1 MKILTQSIPQV
12 MQKAMA
18 HHRNNELQ
26 EAFDTYMD
34 VIDVQPK
41 FFDALHLAGV
51 VLVQVGHYE
60 KALHL
65 LDRAKAIKSNHYEL
79 QYNRANALF
88 GLERYKEA
96 LQGYSRAIEL
106 MPNYALAFLGQ
117 SNVLTQ
123 LEAHEHAAASIDCAI
138 RLMPDYELLFFN
150 RGNIMDTLGRT
161 DEAIRSFDRAIEIEP
176 TYAQAWHNRANLLGL
191 TKRFDEA
198 KNGFNEVIRLNPQ
211 DYDAYLSLAATYL
224 SLREFDDAIK
234 TYENVIVLSPE
245 NAEAHH
251 AFSHCLLQA
260 GQFDRA
266 WNEYNWRWGTKNFKS
281 RHKLLT
287 IQPTWSPDK
296 KPENLLI
303 WAEQGVG
310 DEIFWGANFKA
321 AQKLASK
328 LTVQTDPRLISLFS
342 RALPDIQFVSSKEKV
357 PQTAYDAHLP
367 MGDLGQALKL
377 NTESIQ
383 KFAGPYLKADTV
395 KAQKIR
401 SALCP
406 KGQKLCGVSWKSSN
420 KDIGAKKSMRLD
432 DLLPAL
438 RIPGMVFVNL
448 QYGDV
453 AQEIADLKEEHGVE
467 ILQYSEVDNFNDLD
481 GLANLIEACDV
492 VLTTSNSTAHLAG
505 ALNQETINLLSFGG
519 ARIWYWLNE
528 VEGRSLWYP
537 SVKLVEQE
545 RDDTDWSAAV
555 NRAVKH
561 LSGLAA

>member
-51 VLVQVGHYE
+51 VLVQVGHYD

-65 LDRAKAIKSNHYEL
+65 LDRAKAITPNHYEL

-106 MPNYALAFLGQ
+106 RPNYALAFLGQ

-150 RGNIMDTLGRT
+150 RGNIMETLGKT
-161 DEAIRSFDRAIEIEP
+161 DEAIRSFDRAIELEP
-176 TYAQAWHNRANLLGL
+176 SYTQAWHNRANLMGL
-191 TKRFDEA
+191 AKRFDDA
-198 KNGFNEVIRLNPQ
+198 KNGFKEVIRLNPA
-211 DYDAYLSLAATYL
+211 DYDAYVSLAATYL
-224 SLREFDDAIK
+224 VLREFEDAIK
-234 TYENVIVLSPE
+234 TYELVIDLSPQ
-245 NAEAHH
+245 NADAHH
-251 AFSHCLLQA
+251 GFSHCLLQA

-266 WNEYNWRWGTKNFKS
+266 WDEYSWRWDTKSFDLH
-281 RHKLLT
+281 HKLLT
-287 IQPTWSPDK
+287 IQPQWSPAK
-296 KPENLLI
+296 KSEHLLI

-310 DEIFWGANFKA
+310 DEVFWGAHLKA
-321 AQKLASK
+321 AQKLATK
-328 LTVQTDPRLISLFS
+328 ITVQTDPRLISLFS
-342 RALPDIQFVSSKEKV
+342 RALPDIEFVSSKERV
-357 PQTAYDAHLP
+357 PQAAYDAHLP

-377 NTESIQ
+377 NSESVQ
-383 KFAGPYLKADTV
+383 KFAGPYLKADSAV
-395 KAQKIR
+395 AKKIR
-401 SALCP
+401 AALCP
-406 KGQKLCGVSWKSSN
+406 KGKKLCGISWKSKN
-420 KDIGAKKSMRLD
+420 KDIGAKKSMRLQ
-432 DLLPAL
+432 DLLPVL
-438 RIPGMVFVNL
+438 QQPGMVFVNL

-453 AQEIADLKEEHGVE
+453 AQEIADLKAEHGIE
-467 ILQYSEVDNFNDLD
+467 ILQYNEVDNLNDLE
-481 GLANLIEACDV
+481 GLANLIEACDL

-505 ALNQETINLLSFGG
+505 ALNKETINLVSFGG

-528 VEGRSLWYP
+528 VNGRSLWYP

-545 RDDTDWSAAV
+545 RDDADWSGAV
-555 NRAVKH
+555 GRAVKH
-561 LSGLAA
+561 LSGLEA

>member
-1 MKILTQSIPQV
+1 
-12 MQKAMA
+12 MQKAMT

-41 FFDALHLAGV
+41 HFDALHMAGV
-51 VLVQVGHYE
+51 VLVQVGHYD

-65 LDRAKAIKSNHYEL
+65 LDRAKAVKSNHYEL

-96 LQGYSRAIEL
+96 LQGYGRSIEL
-106 MPNYALAFLGQ
+106 KPNNGLAFLGQ
-117 SNVLTQ
+117 SNVLTK
-123 LEAHEHAAASIDCAI
+123 LEAHEHAATSIDCAI
-138 RLMPDYELLFFN
+138 KLMPDYELLFFN
-150 RGNIMDTLGRT
+150 RGNIMDALGKSE
-161 DEAIRSFDRAIEIEP
+161 EAIRSFDRAIAIAP

-191 TKRFDEA
+191 AKRFDEA

-211 DYDAYLSLAATYL
+211 DYDAYVSLAATYL
-224 SLREFDDAIK
+224 TLREFDDAIK
-234 TYENVIVLSPE
+234 TYEQVIALSPA
-245 NAEAHH
+245 NAEAHNG
-251 AFSHCLLQA
+251 FSHCLLQS

-266 WNEYNWRWGTKNFKS
+266 WDEYSWRWDTKDYVS
-281 RHKLLT
+281 RRKLLT
-287 IQPTWSPDK
+287 IQPPWSPDK

-321 AQKLASK
+321 AQKLANK

-342 RALPDIQFVSSKEKV
+342 RALPDIQFVSSKESV

-377 NTESIQ
+377 NAQSIQ
-383 KFAGPYLKADTV
+383 KFAGPYLKADAA
-395 KAQKIR
+395 KAKKMR
-401 SALCP
+401 AALCP
-406 KGQKLCGVSWKSSN
+406 KGQKLCGISWKSSN
-420 KDIGAKKSMRLD
+420 KDIGAKKSMRLE

-438 RIPGMVFVNL
+438 RLPGMVFVNL

-453 AQEIADLKEEHGVE
+453 AQEIADLKAEHGIE

-505 ALNQETINLLSFGG
+505 ALNQETINLVSFGG

-528 VEGRSLWYP
+528 VNGRSLWYP

-545 RDDTDWSAAV
+545 RDDDGWSAAV
-555 NRAVKH
+555 DRAVKH
-561 LSGLAA
+561 MSGLVS

>member
-65 LDRAKAIKSNHYEL
+65 LDRAKAITSNHYEL

-106 MPNYALAFLGQ
+106 RPNYALAFLGQ

-150 RGNIMDTLGRT
+150 RGNIMETLGKT
-161 DEAIRSFDRAIEIEP
+161 DEAIRSFDRAIELEP
-176 TYAQAWHNRANLLGL
+176 SYSQAWLNRSNILGAC
-191 TKRFDEA
+191 KRFDEA
-198 KNGFNEVIRLNPQ
+198 NQGYRKAIELNPM
-211 DYDAYLSLAATYL
+211 DPDAYINLAVNHMAL
-224 SLREFDDAIK
+224 KEFDTAIETFQK
-234 TYENVIVLSPE
+234 SIEVAPKNS
-245 NAEAHH
+245 NAHH

-266 WNEYNWRWGTKNFKS
+266 WDEYNWRWDTKSFDLH
-281 RHKLLT
+281 HKLLT
-287 IQPTWSPDK
+287 IQPQWSPAK
-296 KPENLLI
+296 KSEHLLI

-310 DEIFWGANFKA
+310 DEVFWGAHLKA
-321 AQKLASK
+321 AQKLATK
-328 LTVQTDPRLISLFS
+328 ITVQTDPRLISLFS
-342 RALPDIQFVSSKEKV
+342 RALPDMEFVSSKERV

-377 NTESIQ
+377 NAESVQ
-383 KFAGPYLKADTV
+383 KFAGPYLKADSAAA
-395 KAQKIR
+395 KKIR
-401 SALCP
+401 AALCP
-406 KGQKLCGVSWKSSN
+406 KGKKLCGISWKSKN
-420 KDIGAKKSMRLD
+420 KDIGAKKSMRLQ

-438 RIPGMVFVNL
+438 QQPGMVFVNL

-453 AQEIADLKEEHGVE
+453 AQEIADLKAEHGIE
-467 ILQYSEVDNFNDLD
+467 ILQYNEVDNLNDLE
-481 GLANLIEACDV
+481 GLANLIEACDL

-505 ALNQETINLLSFGG
+505 ALNKETINLVSFGG

-528 VEGRSLWYP
+528 VNGRSLWYP

-545 RDDTDWSAAV
+545 RDDADWSGAV
-555 NRAVKH
+555 GRAVKH
-561 LSGLAA
+561 LSGLVA

>member
-65 LDRAKAIKSNHYEL
+65 LDRAKAITSNNHEL

-106 MPNYALAFLGQ
+106 RPNYALAFLGQ
-117 SNVLTQ
+117 SNVLTK
-123 LEAHEHAAASIDCAI
+123 LEAHEHAASSIDCAI
-138 RLMPDYELLFFN
+138 KLMPDYELLFFN
-150 RGNIMDTLGRT
+150 RGNIMDTLGKT
-161 DEAIRSFDRAIEIEP
+161 DEAIRCFDRAIEIEP
-176 TYAQAWHNRANLLGL
+176 SYAQAWHNRANLLGL

-198 KNGFNEVIRLNPQ
+198 KNGFKEAIRLNPQ
-211 DYDAYLSLAATYL
+211 GYDAYVSLAATYL
-224 SLREFDDAIK
+224 ALQEFDDAIK
-234 TYENVIVLSPE
+234 TYELVIELSPE
-245 NAEAHH
+245 NAVAHFG
-251 AFSHCLLQA
+251 FSHCLLQL
-260 GQFDRA
+260 GQYDRA
-266 WNEYNWRWGTKNFKS
+266 WDEYSWRWDTKNFKS
-281 RHKLLT
+281 RRKLLT
-287 IQPTWSPDK
+287 TQPPWTPDK

-310 DEIFWGANFKA
+310 DEIFWGTNFKA
-321 AQKLASK
+321 AQQLANK
-328 LTVQTDPRLISLFS
+328 LTVQTDPRLIQLFS
-342 RALPDIQFVSSKEKV
+342 RSLPDIQFVSSKEPV
-357 PQTAYDAHLP
+357 SQTAYDAHLP

-377 NTESIQ
+377 NAQSIQ
-383 KFAGPYLKADTV
+383 KFAGPYLKADAA
-395 KAQKIR
+395 KAKKIR
-401 SALCP
+401 SELCP
-406 KGQKLCGVSWKSSN
+406 KGKKLCGVSWKSSN
-420 KDIGAKKSMRLD
+420 KDIGAKKSMRLE
-432 DLLPAL
+432 DLLTAL
-438 RIPGMVFVNL
+438 RMPGVVFVNL

-453 AQEIADLKEEHGVE
+453 AQEIADLKAEHGIE
-467 ILQYSEVDNFNDLD
+467 ILQYAEVDNFNDLD
-481 GLANLIEACDV
+481 GLANLIEACDA

-505 ALNQETINLLSFGG
+505 ALNKETINLVSFGG

-528 VEGRSLWYP
+528 VNSRSLWYP

-545 RDDTDWSAAV
+545 RDDVDWSAAV

-561 LSGLAA
+561 LSGLVA

>member
-1 MKILTQSIPQV
+1 VKILTQSIPQV
-12 MQKAMA
+12 MQKAMT

-41 FFDALHLAGV
+41 HFDALHLAGV
-51 VLVQVGHYE
+51 VLVQVGHYD

-65 LDRAKAIKSNHYEL
+65 LDRAKAITSNNHEL

-88 GLERYKEA
+88 GLDRYKEA

-106 MPNYALAFLGQ
+106 RPNYPLAFLGQ
-117 SNVLTQ
+117 SNVLTK
-123 LEAHEHAAASIDCAI
+123 LEAHEHAASSIDCAI
-138 RLMPDYELLFFN
+138 KLMPDYELLFFN
-150 RGNIMDTLGRT
+150 RGNIMDTLGKS
-161 DEAIRSFDRAIEIEP
+161 DEAIRSFDRAIELEP
-176 TYAQAWHNRANLLGL
+176 TYGQAWHNRANLFGL

-198 KNGFNEVIRLNPQ
+198 KSGFNEAIRLNPQ
-211 DYDAYLSLAATYL
+211 DYDAYVSLAATYL
-224 SLREFDDAIK
+224 ALREFDDAIK
-234 TYENVIVLSPE
+234 TYEQVIALSPE
-245 NAEAHH
+245 NADAHH
-251 AFSHCLLQA
+251 GFSHCLLQS

-266 WNEYNWRWGTKNFKS
+266 WDEYSWRWDTNDYKS
-281 RHKLLT
+281 RRKLLT
-287 IQPTWSPDK
+287 IQPPWSSDK

-321 AQKLASK
+321 AQKLANK

-342 RALPDIQFVSSKEKV
+342 RALPDIQFVSSKEPV

-377 NTESIQ
+377 NAQSIQ
-383 KFAGPYLKADTV
+383 KFAGPYLKADAA
-395 KAQKIR
+395 KAKKMR
-401 SALCP
+401 ATLCP
-406 KGQKLCGVSWKSSN
+406 KGKKLCGVSWKSSN
-420 KDIGAKKSMRLD
+420 KDIGAKKSMRLE

-438 RIPGMVFVNL
+438 RLPGMVFVNL

-453 AQEIADLKEEHGVE
+453 AQEIADLKAEHGIE

-505 ALNQETINLLSFGG
+505 ALNQETINLVSFGG

-528 VEGRSLWYP
+528 VNGRSLWYP

-545 RDDTDWSAAV
+545 RDDDGWSAAV
-555 NRAVKH
+555 DRAVKH
-561 LSGLAA
+561 MSGLVS

>member
-51 VLVQVGHYE
+51 VLVQVGQYD

-65 LDRAKAIKSNHYEL
+65 LDRAKAITSNHYEL

-106 MPNYALAFLGQ
+106 RPNYALAFLGQ

-123 LEAHEHAAASIDCAI
+123 LEAHEHAAACIDCAI

-150 RGNIMDTLGRT
+150 RGNIMETLGKT
-161 DEAIRSFDRAIEIEP
+161 DEAIRSFDRAIELQP
-176 TYAQAWHNRANLLGL
+176 NYVQALLNRANLFGL
-191 TKRFDEA
+191 SKRYEDA
-198 KNGFNEVIRLNPQ
+198 KNEYQKIINQFPNEPEAFIN
-211 DYDAYLSLAATYL
+211 LATTHLVLRDFVKSIETYQ
-224 SLREFDDAIK
+224 SAI
-234 TYENVIVLSPE
+234 EVAPE
-245 NAEAHH
+245 NADAHYG
-251 AFSHCLLQA
+251 FSHCLLQA
-260 GQFDRA
+260 GQFERA
-266 WNEYNWRWGTKNFKS
+266 WDEYTWRWECRSFEK
-281 RHKLLT
+281 RHKLT
-287 IQPTWSPDK
+287 TVQPRWSPEK
-296 KPENLLI
+296 KSEHLLI

-310 DEIFWGANFKA
+310 EEVFWGAHLKA
-321 AQKLASK
+321 AQKLATK
-328 LTVQTDPRLISLFS
+328 ITVQTDPRLISLFS
-342 RALPDIQFVSSKEKV
+342 RALPDMEFVSSKERV

-377 NTESIQ
+377 NAESVQ
-383 KFAGPYLKADTV
+383 KFAGPYLKADSAV
-395 KAQKIR
+395 AKKIR
-401 SALCP
+401 AALCP
-406 KGQKLCGVSWKSSN
+406 KGKKLCGISWKSKN
-420 KDIGAKKSMRLD
+420 KDIGAKKSMRLQ
-432 DLLPAL
+432 DLLPVL
-438 RIPGMVFVNL
+438 QQPGMVFVNL

-453 AQEIADLKEEHGVE
+453 AKEIADLKAEHGIE
-467 ILQYSEVDNFNDLD
+467 ILQYNEVDNFNDLE
-481 GLANLIEACDV
+481 GLANLIEACDL

-505 ALNQETINLLSFGG
+505 ALNKETINLVSFGA

-528 VEGRSLWYP
+528 VNGRSLWYP
-537 SVKLVEQE
+537 SVKLEEQE

-555 NRAVKH
+555 SRAVKH

>member
-12 MQKAMA
+12 MQKAMT

-41 FFDALHLAGV
+41 HFDALYMAGV
-51 VLVQVGHYE
+51 VLVQVGHYD

-65 LDRAKAIKSNHYEL
+65 LDRAKAIKSNHHEL

-96 LQGYSRAIEL
+96 LQGYGRSIEL
-106 MPNYALAFLGQ
+106 KPNYALAFLGQ
-117 SNVLTQ
+117 SNVLTK
-123 LEAHEHAAASIDCAI
+123 LEAHEHAASSIDCAI
-138 RLMPDYELLFFN
+138 KLMPDYELLFFN
-150 RGNIMDTLGRT
+150 RGNIMDTLGKS
-161 DEAIRSFDRAIEIEP
+161 DEAIRSFDRAIELEP
-176 TYAQAWHNRANLLGL
+176 TYGQAWHNRANLLGL

-198 KNGFNEVIRLNPQ
+198 KSGFNEAIRLNPQ
-211 DYDAYLSLAATYL
+211 DYDAYVSLAATYL
-224 SLREFDDAIK
+224 ALREFDDAIK
-234 TYENVIVLSPE
+234 TYEQVIALSPE
-245 NAEAHH
+245 NADAHH
-251 AFSHCLLQA
+251 GFSHCLLQS

-266 WNEYNWRWGTKNFKS
+266 WDEYSWRWDTNDYKS
-281 RHKLLT
+281 RRKLLT
-287 IQPTWSPDK
+287 IQSPWAADK

-321 AQKLASK
+321 AQKLANK

-342 RALPDIQFVSSKEKV
+342 RALPDIQFVSSKEQV
-357 PQTAYDAHLP
+357 PQSAYDAHLP

-377 NTESIQ
+377 NAQSIQ
-383 KFAGPYLKADTV
+383 QFAGPYLKADAA
-395 KAQKIR
+395 KAKKMR

-406 KGQKLCGVSWKSSN
+406 KGKKLCGISWKSSN
-420 KDIGAKKSMRLD
+420 KDIGAKKSMRLE

-438 RIPGMVFVNL
+438 RLPGMVFVNL

-453 AQEIADLKEEHGVE
+453 AREIADLKAEHGIE

-505 ALNQETINLLSFGG
+505 ALNKQTINLVSFGG

-528 VEGRSLWYP
+528 VDGRSLWYP

-545 RDDTDWSAAV
+545 RYDDGWSAAV
-555 NRAVKH
+555 DRAVKH
-561 LSGLAA
+561 MSGLVP

>member
-1 MKILTQSIPQV
+1 VKILTQSIPQV
-12 MQKAMA
+12 MQKAMT

-41 FFDALHLAGV
+41 YFDALHLAGV
-51 VLVQVGHYE
+51 VLVQVGHYD

-65 LDRAKAIKSNHYEL
+65 LDRAKAITSNNHEL

-96 LQGYSRAIEL
+96 LQGYVRSIEL
-106 MPNYALAFLGQ
+106 RPNYALAFLGQ
-117 SNVLTQ
+117 SNVLTK
-123 LEAHEHAAASIDCAI
+123 LEAHEHAASSIDCAI
-138 RLMPDYELLFFN
+138 KLMPDYELLFFN
-150 RGNIMDTLGRT
+150 RGNIMDTLGKT
-161 DEAIRSFDRAIEIEP
+161 DEALRCFDRAIEIEP
-176 TYAQAWHNRANLLGL
+176 NYFQAWLNRSNLLGAC
-191 TKRFDEA
+191 KRFDEA
-198 KNGFNEVIRLNPQ
+198 NQGYSKVIELNPM
-211 DYDAYLSLAATYL
+211 DPDAYINLAVNHLAL
-224 SLREFDDAIK
+224 KDFDRAIETFEK
-234 TYENVIVLSPE
+234 SIQVAPD
-245 NAEAHH
+245 NANAHH

-260 GQFDRA
+260 GNFDRA
-266 WNEYNWRWGTKNFKS
+266 WDEYEWRWETENYVS
-281 RHKLLT
+281 RRKLLT
-287 IQPTWSPDK
+287 IQPPWAPDK
-296 KPENLLI
+296 KPENLLV

-321 AQKLASK
+321 AQKLANK

-342 RALPDIQFVSSKEKV
+342 RALPDIQFVSSKESV

-377 NTESIQ
+377 NAQSIQ
-383 KFAGPYLKADTV
+383 KFAGPYLKADAA
-395 KAQKIR
+395 KAKKMR
-401 SALCP
+401 AALCP
-406 KGQKLCGVSWKSSN
+406 KGQKLCGISWKSSN
-420 KDIGAKKSMRLD
+420 KDIGTKKSMRLE

-438 RIPGMVFVNL
+438 RLPGMVFVNL

-453 AQEIADLKEEHGVE
+453 AQEIADLKAEHGIE

-481 GLANLIEACDV
+481 GLANLVEACDV

-505 ALNQETINLLSFGG
+505 ALNQETINLVSFGG

-528 VEGRSLWYP
+528 VNGRSLWYP

-545 RDDTDWSAAV
+545 RDDDGWSAAV
-555 NRAVKH
+555 DRAVKH
-561 LSGLAA
+561 MSGLVS

>member
-1 MKILTQSIPQV
+1 
-12 MQKAMA
+12 MQKAMT

-41 FFDALHLAGV
+41 HFAALHLAGV
-51 VLVQVGHYE
+51 VLVQVGHYD

-65 LDRAKAIKSNHYEL
+65 LDRAKAITSNNHEL

-88 GLERYKEA
+88 GLDRFKEA

-106 MPNYALAFLGQ
+106 RPNYALAFLGQ
-117 SNVLTQ
+117 SNVLTK
-123 LEAHEHAAASIDCAI
+123 LEAHEHAAACIDCAI
-138 RLMPDYELLFFN
+138 KLMPDYELLFFN
-150 RGNIMDTLGRT
+150 RGNIMDTLGKT
-161 DEAIRSFDRAIEIEP
+161 DEAIRSFDRAIELQP
-176 TYAQAWHNRANLLGL
+176 TYGQAWHNRANLLGL

-198 KNGFNEVIRLNPQ
+198 KSGFNEAIRLNPQ
-211 DYDAYLSLAATYL
+211 DDDAYVSLAATYL
-224 SLREFDDAIK
+224 ALREFDDAIK
-234 TYENVIVLSPE
+234 TYEQVIALSPE
-245 NAEAHH
+245 NAEAHFG
-251 AFSHCLLQA
+251 FSHCLLQS

-266 WNEYNWRWGTKNFKS
+266 WGEYNWRWDTKDYMS
-281 RHKLLT
+281 RRKLLT
-287 IQPTWSPDK
+287 IQPPWSPDK
-296 KPENLLI
+296 KPDNLLI

-321 AQKLASK
+321 AQKLANK

-342 RALPDIQFVSSKEKV
+342 RALPDIQFVSSKESV

-377 NTESIQ
+377 NAQSIQ
-383 KFAGPYLKADTV
+383 KFAGPYLKADAA
-395 KAQKIR
+395 KAKKMR
-401 SALCP
+401 AALCP
-406 KGQKLCGVSWKSSN
+406 KGQKLCGISWKSSN
-420 KDIGAKKSMRLD
+420 KDIGAKKSMRLE

-438 RIPGMVFVNL
+438 RLPGMVFVNL

-453 AQEIADLKEEHGVE
+453 AQEIADLKAEHGIE

-505 ALNQETINLLSFGG
+505 ALNQETINLVSFGG

-528 VEGRSLWYP
+528 VNGRSLWYP

-545 RDDTDWSAAV
+545 RDDDGWSAAV
-555 NRAVKH
+555 DRAVKH
-561 LSGLAA
+561 MSGLVS